1 MQKSRQKFMWTLDSA
16 SEITSLTTSIS
27 FSAKWGQHHLPLGV
41 ARTMITGELSN
52 ITQVQCATLPANSV
66 AAGFPH
72 VYLQVSSLISV
83 FPFLSEPTEDK
94 CQELLCKCDQEIAYC
109 LAQTEYNLK
118 YLFFPRFLCRHG
130 PLKCD

>member
-1 MQKSRQKFMWTLDSA
+1 MQERSQKFMWTLDYA
-16 SEITSLTTSIS
+16 TSLTISIS
-27 FSAKWGQHHLPLGV
+27 FSAKWGQHHLAPGV

-52 ITQVQCATLPANSV
+52 VTQMQCVTLPANSV
-66 AAGFPH
+66 AGFPR
-72 VYLQVSSLISV
+72 VYLQVSALISV

-94 CQELLCKCDQEIAYC
+94 CQELSCKCDQEIAYC

-118 YLFFPRFLCRHG
+118 YLFFPRFFCRQG